1 MAIKQEEDAP
11 VEVQL
16 TPLIDCVFL
25 LLIFFLV
32 SSQLKKVE
40 KRLEVDLPRA
50 HVVKTYTT
58 HMPRIQLAHAPQELG
73 EAAHM
78 VDVGVRNENRLH
90 FRQIQPKQ
98 MARMAARFACVKPI
112 QAAIDIQRPR
122 NMVPTRHWLR
132 PRTCAKQVYFHR
144 ILLEF

>member
-1 MAIKQEEDAP
+1 MAIRQEDESA

-50 HVVKTYTT
+50 HVVKTYKQTPDIST
-58 HMPRIQLAHAPQELG
+58 PSARRRPPRP
-73 EAAHM
+73 AA
-78 VDVGVRNENRLH
+78 
-90 FRQIQPKQ
+90 
-98 MARMAARFACVKPI
+98 AS
-112 QAAIDIQRPR
+112 
-122 NMVPTRHWLR
+122 
-132 PRTCAKQVYFHR
+132 
-144 ILLEF
+144 

>member
-1 MAIKQEEDAP
+1 MAIKQEEEAS

-50 HVVKTYTT
+50 HV
-58 HMPRIQLAHAPQELG
+58 G
-73 EAAHM
+73 ENACFF
-78 VDVGVRNENRLH
+78 VLH
-90 FRQIQPKQ
+90 
-98 MARMAARFACVKPI
+98 
-112 QAAIDIQRPR
+112 
-122 NMVPTRHWLR
+122 
-132 PRTCAKQVYFHR
+132 YF
-144 ILLEF
+144 

>member
-1 MAIKQEEDAP
+1 MAIKQEEEAS

-50 HVVKTYTT
+50 HVVKTYKQTPDIISVGVT
-58 HMPRIQLAHAPQELG
+58 ARGNLYVNARPVGAGGLLDALRAAKAERPGCRVVLDGDVHAP
-73 EAAHM
+73 
-78 VDVGVRNENRLH
+78 
-90 FRQIQPKQ
+90 FRAVVQ
-98 MARMAARFACVKPI
+98 
-112 QAAIDIQRPR
+112 AIDA
-122 NMVPTRHWLR
+122 
-132 PRTCAKQVYFHR
+132 CAMTG
-144 ILLEF
+144 LEVAGIHTADDIREP

>member
-1 MAIKQEEDAP
+1 MAIRQEDESA

-50 HVVKTYTT
+50 HVV
-58 HMPRIQLAHAPQELG
+58 
-73 EAAHM
+73 
-78 VDVGVRNENRLH
+78 
-90 FRQIQPKQ
+90 
-98 MARMAARFACVKPI
+98 
-112 QAAIDIQRPR
+112 
-122 NMVPTRHWLR
+122 
-132 PRTCAKQVYFHR
+132 
-144 ILLEF
+144 